1 MKKALQVMTL
11 AAMFVAMP
19 FFASAG
25 PVRPGTP
32 NHSAIIFIGSATIN
46 GVPAPIDSAITLEVA
61 GRELSNVHPSDE
73 GKYSAGVAVSQ
84 VAAGE
89 VIDFKINGS
98 DAGEYTVVE
107 CKGSNNVY
115 NLAAS
120 GQVKGDTDTAVID
133 GDIIQC
139 KSSANPNAVYI
150 VKIVNGKKYIRHIV
164 SLQIF
169 NSYRHLKWTDLIQ
182 VQSLDG
188 FALSGWARVNTG
200 VNGAPGQQDKVFEIN
215 DDQTRH
221 WIDMTA
227 AEFLQHGGNEEA
239 IFNVNSSEMALYK
252 TGAAVKLQ

>member
-1 MKKALQVMTL
+1 MKKALKVMTL

-19 FFASAG
+19 FFASAQM
-25 PVRPGTP
+25 PIRHPYCITFTGT
-32 NHSAIIFIGSATIN
+32 ATIN
-46 GVPAPIDSAITLEVA
+46 GVPAPIDSSITLEVA
-61 GRELSNVHPSDE
+61 GREIVDSFHLSDE
-73 GKYSAGVAVSQ
+73 GKYFTGVTKSQ
-84 VAAGE
+84 VVAGE
-89 VIDFKINGS
+89 VIDFKINGI

-107 CKGSNNVY
+107 REGSYKEVY

-169 NSYRHLKWTDLIQ
+169 NSYKHLKWTDLIQ

-200 VNGAPGQQDKVFEIN
+200 ANGAPGQQDKVFEIN
-215 DDQTRH
+215 DDQTKH

-227 AEFLQHGGNEEA
+227 AEFLLHGGKDEA
-239 IFNVNSSEMALYK
+239 IFNVNPSEMALYK